1 MKPEKDKD
9 YYLHGGVEKH
19 PTYKDVFIIYG
30 TVYGESWQCV
40 FDGYSLEEAMPLAKK
55 KIFND
60 AVQVQVQENL
70 EKQHTR

>member
-1 MKPEKDKD
+1 MRPEKDKD

-19 PTYKDVFIIYG
+19 LTYKDVFIIYG

-40 FDGYSLEEAMPLAKK
+40 FDGYSLEEAMPFAKK

-60 AVQVQVQENL
+60 AVQVQENL
-70 EKQHTR
+70 EKQRTN